1 MQLLLTS
8 FMVVFPLAG
17 KLVLGFF
24 IRKAQIVSQQSFKD
38 FNKLTFLLFL
48 PVLLFNN
55 IYKSDIHADFSGK
68 LILFAVLSL
77 LVVFIF
83 LMTIIPKIEKEN
95 SKRGVLIQAI
105 SRSNVILFGI
115 PVVQTLY
122 GIDSLGEASILVSI
136 VVPLVNMLSVIAL
149 QTFNGKKVKITNILK
164 GIIQNPI
171 IIAALCAYFLSLT
184 NISLPT
190 IIEQFVSELA
200 SIATPIALII
210 LGGSVT
216 FNSLSS
222 HKTQLAIG
230 VLGKLL
236 IIPIFGI
243 TAAILFGFRDASLV
257 ILMAMFS
264 SPTAVSSY
272 AMASQMGGDSDLA
285 GLLVVFTTFIS
296 IITIFIITFI
306 LLFLGFI

>member
-1 MQLLLTS
+1 
-8 FMVVFPLAG
+8 
-17 KLVLGFF
+17 
-24 IRKAQIVSQQSFKD
+24 
-38 FNKLTFLLFL
+38 
-48 PVLLFNN
+48 VLLFNN

-122 GIDSLGEASILVSI
+122 GNDSLGEASILVSI

-149 QTFNGKKVKITNILK
+149 QTFNGKKIKITNILK